1 MKHHFLKNDGSV
13 LDKRTRQ
20 QMEYIRILSK
30 MNKAMTIPEIA
41 EAVQTSIP
49 TATTIITDLLENNWI
64 LIQGKRE
71 TGPGRNPAIYS
82 VNTEQFY
89 AIGLIIGLKKAQLV
103 IININ
108 QSEVYKKSIS
118 DFNLENTKG
127 CLNQLV
133 DFVSACIK
141 EFEASISKVLGLG
154 VGITG
159 RVNVHTGET
168 LNYFNFMEVP
178 FKQYLE
184 ARLKIPVHVENDTRI
199 TGFTECEFGKGKG
212 SDNII
217 LINLDRGLGLS
228 MVVNGKL
235 LLGNSG
241 FAGEFGHMKFGTKE
255 RLCICG
261 KKGCLGTEVSGYAL
275 QLDFE
280 EALSKGCQS
289 LLLKEDQGEISF
301 FDILEGANNG
311 DLTSIDLIQAQG
323 LKLGEALG
331 SILNLLNPK
340 DVIVGGSFVVVND
353 LLLDAIKVGLKK
365 TCLPMVMKECRI
377 MLSELSANMYCRGAA
392 SLVLKSH
399 DLI

>member
-1 MKHHFLKNDGSV
+1 
-13 LDKRTRQ
+13 
-20 QMEYIRILSK
+20 MEYVRILSK

-49 TATTIITDLLENNWI
+49 TVTAIITDLLENNWI
-64 LIQGKRE
+64 VVEGKRE
-71 TGPGRNPAIYS
+71 TGRGRNPAIYS

-89 AIGLIIGLKKAQLV
+89 AIGLIIGLKKAQMV
-103 IININ
+103 IISIK

-118 DFNLENTKG
+118 DFNLENTKV
-127 CLNQLV
+127 CLNQIV
-133 DFVSACIK
+133 DFISACIK
-141 EFEASISKVLGLG
+141 EFEVSISKILGLG
-154 VGITG
+154 IGITG

-168 LNYFNFMEVP
+168 FNYFNFMDVP

-184 ARLKIPVHVENDTRI
+184 TRLKMPVYVENDTRI

-212 SDNII
+212 SNNLI

-289 LLLKEDQGEISF
+289 LLVTEDQAEEISF

-340 DVIVGGSFVVVND
+340 DVIIGGSFVVVND
-353 LLLDAIKVGLKK
+353 LLLDSVKMGLKK
-365 TCLPMVMKECRI
+365 TCLPMVIKECRI
-377 MLSELSANMYCRGAA
+377 MLSELSANVYCRGAA
-392 SLVLKSH
+392 SLIFNSH
-399 DLI
+399 DFI